1 MVSCRGPLRLLL
13 VTDPGRYGAGVS
25 IVAQI
30 FVGLAGVFHLAV
42 FALESVLFRKP
53 STYRRFLI
61 RTPEEAEVARPWAFN
76 QGFYNLFLAI
86 GALGGLVAG
95 GDRGHA
101 IALFACA
108 CMAGAGL
115 VLVASDRRMVRSAAL
130 QAVPPI
136 LALVFAA
143 VL

>member
-1 MVSCRGPLRLLL
+1 MSV
-13 VTDPGRYGAGVS
+13 
-25 IVAQI
+25 IAQI
-30 FVGLAGVFHLAV
+30 FVVVAGLFHVAV
-42 FALESVLFRKP
+42 FALESLLFSRP
-53 STYRRFLI
+53 SMYKRFLVKD
-61 RTPEEAEVARPWAFN
+61 EADAAAARPWAFN

-86 GALGGLVAG
+86 GALGGLIWG
-95 GDRGHA
+95 GDKGHA

-115 VLVASDRRMVRSAAL
+115 VLVASDRRMVRAAAT

-136 LALVFAA
+136 LALVLAA